1 MQFPAHISCCD
12 MQSLKFRAFRR
23 TADCRR
29 QGTACEIG
37 CGLANKGAMARISS
51 ETGRGSDGR
60 RRARASFEPTPQ
72 TRTATQCRRCGGRRR
87 DRRAR
92 AGFDID
98 HSEPPGSRVA
108 ISRAAG
114 PDGAR
119 NTRGTTSNKSRK
131 AAVCRHAKQ
140 PGHEVG
146 LTARSGGTRNT
157 RGTTHRR
164 QNSGGTPR
172 EQGRQV
178 DAPAAC
184 QLGGLGAA

>member
-1 MQFPAHISCCD
+1 MMGPAV
-12 MQSLKFRAFRR
+12 AFVGGSG
-23 TADCRR
+23 AW
-29 QGTACEIG
+29 QG
-37 CGLANKGAMARISS
+37 
-51 ETGRGSDGR
+51 
-60 RRARASFEPTPQ
+60 FEPTRRATSAAKVPQ
-72 TRTATQCRRCGGRRR
+72 MWRAPEGPEGTGGLR
-87 DRRAR
+87 DRPLRA
-92 AGFDID
+92 A
-98 HSEPPGSRVA
+98 GSRVA

-157 RGTTHRR
+157 RGTAHRH